1 MLPYTRKELTVDS
14 IRVKGTV
21 ATLVFVY
28 LAGGIFVSGC
38 STHLNAHHDYKA
50 TMMPSGEVL
59 VIALTDNHEYL
70 RLLAGKPQTHGMRS
84 GRVYLMPGETCGRH
98 STKAYEEVLVFLS
111 GKGTALIGEEEK
123 AFDVGLGRVC
133 YIPPQT
139 VHNIKNTGTEP
150 LIYVYCVVPV
160 K

>member
-1 MLPYTRKELTVDS
+1 MDS
-14 IRVKGTV
+14 MRVKGTV
-21 ATLVFVY
+21 VTLVFVC
-28 LAGGIFVSGC
+28 LLGGMLVSGC
-38 STHLNAHHDYKA
+38 SMPHGDHDGYEA

-59 VIALTDNHEYL
+59 VIALTDNREYQ
-70 RLLAGKPQTHGMRS
+70 RLLAGEPQTHGMRS
-84 GRVYLMPGETCGRH
+84 GMVYLPPGEACGQH
-98 STKAYEEVLVFLS
+98 STKAHEEVLVFLS

-150 LIYVYCVVPV
+150 LIYVYCVAPV